1 MLILYLKFIE
11 LSVNVM
17 ALLWITIIYY
27 SMIPYFLKKSNLETF
42 HNIKMPQLLP
52 EQVEQNV
59 TLQPQLESSDQ
70 TLHYSVSTSLAGLSP
85 QQYSASIASTP
96 SPQSVPLTHPQSNC
110 PLTVDSQTFDRSR
123 NKTKHD
129 AVQTIGKSDSLSI
142 GMFFSYTNS
151 AVFHIIITMY
161 R

>member
-1 MLILYLKFIE
+1 
-11 LSVNVM
+11 
-17 ALLWITIIYY
+17 
-27 SMIPYFLKKSNLETF
+27 
-42 HNIKMPQLLP
+42 MPQLLP

-96 SPQSVPLTHPQSNC
+96 SPQSVLLTHPQSNC

-129 AVQTIGKSDSLSI
+129 AVQTISKSDSLSI
-142 GMFFSYTNS
+142 GVLF
-151 AVFHIIITMY
+151 
-161 R
+161 

>member
-11 LSVNVM
+11 LSVNVI

-27 SMIPYFLKKSNLETF
+27 SMILYFLKKSKLEIF
-42 HNIKMPQLLP
+42 HNIKMPQLQQ

-70 TLHYSVSTSLAGLSP
+70 TVQYSASYSLAGLP
-85 QQYSASIASTP
+85 AQQYPASIASTP
-96 SPQSVPLTHPQSNC
+96 STQSVLSTHPQSNC
-110 PLTVDSQTFDRSR
+110 SLTVDSQTLDRSR

-129 AVQTIGKSDSLSI
+129 AVQSIGKSGSLSI
-142 GMFFSYTNS
+142 GM
-151 AVFHIIITMY
+151 
-161 R
+161 